1 MIFEVLA
8 LNRMRELPAELAE
21 KLDMPEDIL
30 YSAPKLSLVAGRRA
44 LIENHRGVL
53 EYSPE
58 RIVVSLR
65 RGKLCLSGTELWLK
79 AMNGSELLVQGH
91 IRSVEWE

>member
-1 MIFEVLA
+1 MKKSKDFK
-8 LNRMRELPAELAE
+8 RELAD

-30 YSAPKLSLVAGRRA
+30 YNAPKLSLTDGRRT

-53 EYSPE
+53 EYGKE
-58 RIVVSLR
+58 RVVVNLGRGRIIISGSELR
-65 RGKLCLSGTELWLK
+65 LK
-79 AMNGSELLVQGH
+79 AMNRTELLVRGR